1 MEVDSGERKLY
12 QFDTLDRP
20 AEFRGKRNIVLEEG
34 TFVNKFLKCIICEKT
49 YDNGDQQPK
58 LLPCHHTLCRVC
70 IIKLF
75 IAEAEYRQSLTPAFE
90 DLPNAVTIICPR
102 CCISFISTQ
111 EGLRQLPTDHRV
123 IQLLDFISHTDIQT
137 IQYCKKHQSQPIN
150 FFCET
155 CEDFICRDC
164 TVVDH
169 KDIGGHTVHDIE
181 GAFKKYCPIIEGAM
195 ADLEADKKSM
205 TEKREALEKSIETFD
220 KSESEVKEHVRN
232 SFAAL
237 RAALDEREKQLI
249 AMAEKEV
256 GNEKQKLAEKI
267 DLIEKRTHE
276 VDEKYRELQKCKD
289 EGRVEQMYKVTHNIQ
304 DYKPPP
310 PLRIRE
316 VDDGIITKFSFN
328 DRDEKYMSNR
338 LQNYGD
344 IITRMESS
352 LPYSSTRSTTSATS
366 SHSSY
371 SAPYNRYSYYRP

>member
-1 MEVDSGERKLY
+1 M
-12 QFDTLDRP
+12 
-20 AEFRGKRNIVLEEG
+20 
-34 TFVNKFLKCIICEKT
+34 KCIICEEI
-49 YDNGDQQPK
+49 YDNEDQQPK

-75 IAEAEYRQSLTPAFE
+75 IAEAEYRQSLTPAFD

-102 CCISFISTQ
+102 CCVSFISTQ

-123 IQLLDFISHTDIQT
+123 IQLLDFLSHTDRQT
-137 IQYCKKHQSQPIN
+137 VQYCKKHTTQPIN

-155 CEDFICRDC
+155 CIDFICRDC
-164 TVVDH
+164 TIVDH
-169 KDIGGHTVHDIE
+169 KETGGHSVHDID

-195 ADLEADKKSM
+195 ADLESEKKSM
-205 TEKREALEKSIETFD
+205 TEKRQALEESIETFE
-220 KSESEVKEHVRN
+220 KSESEVVEHVRN

-237 RAALDEREKQLI
+237 RAALEEREKQLI

-267 DLIEKRTHE
+267 DLIDKRTKE
-276 VDEKYRELQKCKD
+276 VDDKHKELQKCRD
-289 EGRVEQMYKVTHNIQ
+289 EGNVEKMYKVTQNIQ
-304 DYKPPP
+304 DYKPQ

-328 DRDEKYMSNR
+328 DRDEKYISNR

-352 LPYSSTRSTTSATS
+352 LQTSKSRTSTS
-366 SHSSY
+366 SYSSY
-371 SAPYNRYSYYRP
+371 SAPYRYSYYRP